1 MPPAAK
7 KIKTSPA
14 AASTPVVRTVK
25 TVKTVKSPVATGA
38 PASAASPAVAKPQT
52 AQAGAKQVE
61 TVQQVG
67 ILLTTHHLHFV
78 YRMAPHMSV
87 LGIIADVLLQL

>member
-25 TVKTVKSPVATGA
+25 TVKSPVATGA
-38 PASAASPAVAKPQT
+38 PASAASPAVAKPQA
-52 AQAGAKQVE
+52 AQAGAKQVG

-87 LGIIADVLLQL
+87 LGTIADVLLQL